1 MFVHFFLFYLGGV
14 FDDEDDDNDDDFSLF
29 SVLVFA
35 FPSLVLF

>member
-1 MFVHFFLFYLGGV
+1 LGGV